1 MSRVSLN
8 DWLSY
13 LEQLHPQAIDLG
25 LERVRLVAERL
36 GVQRPAPRVVT
47 VTGTNGKGS
56 TCAFLSQL
64 LQAQGWR
71 VGVYSSPHLL
81 RYNERVCIDGQEVS
95 DAALCQAFEQIEQ
108 ARGDTSL
115 TYFEFGTL
123 AALLIFQ
130 AAALD
135 AVILEVGL
143 GGRLDAVNLVDPDVA
158 VVTSIGLDHIE
169 WLGHSRDSVAQEK
182 AGIFRPNI
190 PVVCGD
196 PSPPETLLNVA
207 LELQAPIWIRGRD
220 YGLERGTESWNW
232 TGRDWHGNALAYSE
246 LPQLSLPLENAA
258 CALQTLALIP
268 DAVWPEHPEQALQ
281 STQITGRLDRRQARY
296 QGRNLSLMLDVGH
309 NPHAAVYLSQQ
320 LSPLPSG
327 GQRRAV
333 FGLLQDKDLEGVLQ
347 PLLPSIDHWAVVS
360 LDTPRARP
368 ADQLCQALQAKG
380 AAVCTYATIQQALA
394 AEAQQAGP
402 LDELLVFGSFYAVA
416 DALNWLESIAQEHV
430 DDMAG

>member
-1 MSRVSLN
+1 MSRASLN

-25 LERVRLVAERL
+25 LDRVRWVAERL
-36 GVQRPAPRVVT
+36 GIQRPAPRVIT

-81 RYNERVCIDGQEVS
+81 RYNERVCINGQMVT

-130 AAALD
+130 AADLG

-158 VVTSIGLDHIE
+158 VVTSIGLDHTE
-169 WLGHSRDSVAQEK
+169 WLGNTRESVAQEK
-182 AGIFRPNI
+182 AGIFRPGI

-196 PSPPETLLNVA
+196 PNPPATLLAAA
-207 LELQAPIWIRGRD
+207 LELNAPIWIRGQD
-220 YGLERGTESWNW
+220 YGLERAQQSWCWWGSNLQ
-232 TGRDWHGNALAYSE
+232 GSALAYLD
-246 LPQLSLPLENAA
+246 LPALSLPLENAA
-258 CALQTLALIP
+258 CALQALALIP
-268 DAVWPEHPEQALQ
+268 GVVWPEHPELALKA
-281 STQITGRLDRRQARY
+281 TQITGRLDRRVIGY
-296 QGRNLSLMLDVGH
+296 QGRKLSLMLDVGH
-309 NPHAAVYLSQQ
+309 NPHAALYLSQQ
-320 LSPLPSG
+320 LSALPSG
-327 GQRRAV
+327 GQRYAL
-333 FGLLQDKDLEGVLQ
+333 FGLLQDKDLEAVLQ
-347 PLLPSIDHWAVVS
+347 PLLPLIDHWAVVA
-360 LDTPRARP
+360 LDTARTRS
-368 ADQLCQALQAKG
+368 ADELYQALHEKG
-380 AAVCTYATIQQALA
+380 ASVCAYASIQHALKGLLPVLESA
-394 AEAQQAGP
+394 
-402 LDELLVFGSFYAVA
+402 DELLVFGSFYAVA
-416 DALNWLESIAQEHV
+416 DALKELDSIAQEHL